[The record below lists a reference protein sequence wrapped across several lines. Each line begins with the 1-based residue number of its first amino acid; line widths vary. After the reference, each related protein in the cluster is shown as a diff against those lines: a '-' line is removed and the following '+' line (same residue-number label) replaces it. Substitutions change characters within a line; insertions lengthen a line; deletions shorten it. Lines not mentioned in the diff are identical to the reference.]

1 MSGIY
6 YNSEENIL
14 IGYLIKIFADS
25 TSKWIKIVE
34 CLNSSH
40 NQLKTRDYTVS
51 GIRNRFQRMSNPQK
65 TYDRKKKKYTL
76 KKYRCRIC
84 KKPSKGHV
92 CFGPSENAKN
102 VKFDT
107 EVFCKKLACNLTFY
121 IDPQVC
127 PTEKLE
133 KWKHDFENVYQEDE
147 YQEYQKDEYQEY
159 QKDEYR
165 EYEKDEYQD
174 DEENKEFYTN
184 EKEEQEQIQQE
195 QIEEQAQE
203 EQAQEEQVQEKQ
215 IQEEQVQEEQV
226 QEEQVQEE
234 QIHQVKDTL
243 YDSYD
248 KENTAYYEVNDIW
261 QRLQTN
267 RSHTFSFCEKE
278 FAECE
283 KEFAEWMLVI

>member
-147 YQEYQKDEYQEY
+147 YQEYQKDEY
-159 QKDEYR
+159 R

-215 IQEEQVQEEQV
+215 I